1 MAMETH
7 LRFLQGRKEVTM
19 NDKIKHLLA
28 TAYKTD
34 SIEKNKWRIENREQR
49 REQRK
54 KELKELMEKEKTM
67 SNNKQSSVEWLVEQ
81 IKKDI
86 NLRLRGFDIYKAL
99 EQAEAMRKDEIK
111 NAQMDMFIHL
121 NNLPYGLEYLEKR
134 QSAEDFSQQYYNE
147 TFGGN
152 ND

>member
-1 MAMETH
+1 
-7 LRFLQGRKEVTM
+7 M
-19 NDKIKHLLA
+19 NDKIKQLLENA
-28 TAYKTD
+28 EQSDA
-34 SIEKNKWRIENREQR
+34 IAINKWRIENREQR

-67 SNNKQSSVEWLVEQ
+67 SNNKQSSIEWLVEQ

-86 NLRLRGFDIYKAL
+86 NLRLRGFDIDKAL

-111 NAQMDMFIHL
+111 NAQMDMFNHL

>member
-1 MAMETH
+1 
-7 LRFLQGRKEVTM
+7 M
-19 NDKIKHLLA
+19 NDKIKKLLENA
-28 TAYKTD
+28 EQSDA
-34 SIEKNKWRIENREQR
+34 IAINKWRIENREQR

-86 NLRLRGFDIYKAL
+86 NLRLRGFDIDKAL

-121 NNLPYGLEYLEKR
+121 NNLPYGLEYLEKSFWQR
-134 QSAEDFSQQYYNE
+134 YDHRKMSLWFRILC
-147 TFGGN
+147 
-152 ND
+152 